1 MISLTPI
8 GVVKNGI
15 HERPDEWVNICSD
28 IHVKEEFVEG
38 LEGLS
43 DFSHVIVIFHFNR
56 SPDFLLKVHPRGNK
70 DLPLVGVFSTRAPV
84 RPNFIG
90 VSIVEL
96 VKVNQNVVTVKG
108 LDTYDGTP
116 ILDLKPHLSCVV
128 PTRVP
133 EWVHQ

>member
-1 MISLTPI
+1 MILITPI
-8 GVVKNGI
+8 GFVKNGI
-15 HERPDEWVNICSD
+15 HKRPDAWGDIYSD
-28 IHVKEEFVEG
+28 IHIKEEYVDG

-43 DFSHVIVIFHFNR
+43 DFSHVMVVFYLDR
-56 SPDFLLKVHPRGNK
+56 SSDFLLKVHPRGKK
-70 DLPLVGVFSTRAPV
+70 DLPLVGVFSTRAPI

-90 VSIVEL
+90 VSSVEL
-96 VKVNQNVVTVKG
+96 VKVDKNVVTVKG

-133 EWVHQ
+133 EWVNQ